1 MARMTV
7 QARRLAKSSAVR
19 SMARCLAL
27 CAVEAILR
35 HGRAASEDAHRSKTC
50 H

>member
-1 MARMTV
+1 MARRKM

-19 SMARCLAL
+19 SMAQCLAL
-27 CAVEAILR
+27 CAVEAIFR
-35 HGRAASEDAHRSKTC
+35 RGRAASKDADMSKTC